1 MDNEHSGTG
10 SRNEHGPRNSVDNRS
25 SDGQNSV
32 DTPLDQANID
42 ARVEKIIHSI
52 LNSERMREGTVFSDG
67 SYSSQHILQKGS
79 DWRRSRAEG
88 QTGNRMTTRA
98 ENGAAKFTAHDGAAG
113 HGRAAHKSGAENT
126 QVEGSMTTQPNRI
139 DQLSR
144 EDRARLRAQARESA
158 SKAERPPRNGS
169 AKSRYVDVFGDLFT
183 LGTSD
188 YMDEPG
194 DFDARDFEGGDF
206 EAKGFEAGDFGSAHS
221 EPTSFESTDFGSSS
235 FGFDHFGA
243 TEHRREAIQREAL
256 PEPLQKLRDME
267 NERTE
272 NGNTLSF
279 ADLFIK
285 QAKLTANYED
295 DYSPIIA
302 PPNSYLPTYQHLSNV
317 ELRSYFSWRTLWR
330 HGSSL
335 ATPVPKE
342 FASLLAFELINGVGC
357 KPGKNAL
364 KKLQRLQASVEQ
376 SDDWGQASYF
386 SHDLERWIRD
396 YVLYH
401 RLDPKLVV
409 PEAQQQCDHAVMTLR
424 RAESAILHQ
433 KGIDRMPD
441 EIAPTMPADEEL
453 WNATKQLCTFD
464 VDRSPFLRENH
475 ESATKVWSRVFSDM
489 CIHCARRR
497 KVRFLDGMFGPQYA
511 MPYTLFVGVPTHV
524 EAPQNGTVMRLTEGQ
539 WLTYRLD
546 RWKMHY
552 PSDRR
557 IDASDMSK
565 LLRAID
571 RQMRLDWDYK
581 KPLKPRPL
589 PQYQQAMVRKRSE
602 EVRQEEVEQQKKRI
616 VIDFSQ
622 LGKIRAAAATTREAL
637 LVDEEREG
645 YIPEEAVTSSP
656 GSDAFANNEQVKGG
670 SSSSG
675 PKIGTVEKNAEVVGT
690 KPEHVE
696 EGVGLPGPK
705 VGLNSAPAFGPAS
718 LSFSTP
724 SPVSSAPTPGAA
736 TATASLTSSQTNPTL
751 PLGLTPLELEVAR
764 RILDGEDPNG
774 PLGPTTPSLE
784 MVVDSINEKLFDEIG
799 DTVFEF
805 GDNGP
810 SPVEDY
816 VDNVRGIL
824 AL

>member
-1 MDNEHSGTG
+1 MGAPRI
-10 SRNEHGPRNSVDNRS
+10 SRE
-25 SDGQNSV
+25 
-32 DTPLDQANID
+32 L
-42 ARVEKIIHSI
+42 KI
-52 LNSERMREGTVFSDG
+52 
-67 SYSSQHILQKGS
+67 
-79 DWRRSRAEG
+79 RRSRAAC
-88 QTGNRMTTRA
+88 R
-98 ENGAAKFTAHDGAAG
+98 
-113 HGRAAHKSGAENT
+113 
-126 QVEGSMTTQPNRI
+126 PNRTV
-139 DQLSR
+139 LASFLK
-144 EDRARLRAQARESA
+144 DRARLRAQTRESA
-158 SKAERPPRNGS
+158 SKAERPPRNAS
-169 AKSRYVDVFGDLFT
+169 AKSRYVDAFGDLFT

-188 YMDEPG
+188 YMDKP
-194 DFDARDFEGGDF
+194 GDF
-206 EAKGFEAGDFGSAHS
+206 EAKGSEARGFEARNFEAGGFEPGNFGSTHSESTSFGSADF
-221 EPTSFESTDFGSSS
+221 SFSS
-235 FGFDHFGA
+235 FGFGQFGA
-243 TEHRREAIQREAL
+243 TEHRRETIQREAL
-256 PEPLQKLRDME
+256 PKPLQELRAME

-335 ATPVPKE
+335 AKPVPKE

-376 SDDWGQASYF
+376 SDGWGQASYL
-386 SHDLERWIRD
+386 SHDLERWIQD
-396 YVLYH
+396 YVLYR

-409 PEAQQQCDHAVMTLR
+409 PEAQRQRDHAVMTLR

-441 EIAPTMPADEEL
+441 EIAPTMPTDEEL
-453 WNATKQLCTFD
+453 WSATKQLCMFD

-489 CIHCARRR
+489 CVHCARRR

-524 EAPQNGTVMRLTEGQ
+524 KAPQNGTVMRLTEGQ

-571 RQMRLDWDYK
+571 RQMRLDWNYK

-602 EVRQEEVEQQKKRI
+602 EVRQEEVEEQKKRI

-622 LGKIRAAAATTREAL
+622 LGKIRAAAATTRETL

-656 GSDAFANNEQVKGG
+656 GSDALANNEQVKGG
-670 SSSSG
+670 GASSG
-675 PKIGTVEKNAEVVGT
+675 PRAKQVEKDAGATGT

-696 EGVGLPGPK
+696 EGVGVPGPTA
-705 VGLNSAPAFGPAS
+705 GLNSAPAFGSAS

-724 SPVSSAPTPGAA
+724 SQASSAPTPGA
-736 TATASLTSSQTNPTL
+736 TSATASLTTSSQTNPTL

-774 PLGPTTPSLE
+774 PLGSTTPSLE
-784 MVVDSINEKLFDEIG
+784 MVVDSINEKFFDEIG

-816 VDNVRGIL
+816 VDDVRGIL

>member
-1 MDNEHSGTG
+1 MLDNEHSGTG
-10 SRNEHGPRNSVDNRS
+10 KVSRNEHNHRNSAGSQNFI
-25 SDGQNSV
+25 DGQNSV
-32 DTPLDQANID
+32 DIPLDQANID

-79 DWRRSRAEG
+79 DWRRSRAESQAG
-88 QTGNRMTTRA
+88 DRMTNRPG
-98 ENGAAKFTAHDGAAG
+98 NGAGKFTARDGAAG

-126 QVEGSMTTQPNRI
+126 QVEGGMPSQPNRVG
-139 DQLSR
+139 QLSR
-144 EDRARLRAQARESA
+144 NDRARLRAQARESA

-169 AKSRYVDVFGDLFT
+169 AKSRYVDAFGDLFT

-188 YMDEPG
+188 YMNEP
-194 DFDARDFEGGDF
+194 GDF
-206 EAKGFEAGDFGSAHS
+206 EAKGFEARDS
-221 EPTSFESTDFGSSS
+221 EPTGFESTDFGSSS
-235 FGFDHFGA
+235 FGFGQLGA
-243 TEHRREAIQREAL
+243 TERRRKTIQREEL
-256 PEPLQKLRDME
+256 PGPLQKLRAME
-267 NERTE
+267 DERAE
-272 NGNTLSF
+272 NGKPLPF

-285 QAKLTANYED
+285 QAQLAAGYED

-302 PPNSYLPTYQHLSNV
+302 PPNSYLPTYKNLSNA

-335 ATPVPKE
+335 VRPIPKE

-357 KPGKNAL
+357 KPGIDAL

-376 SDDWGQASYF
+376 SDGWGQVSYL
-386 SHDLERWIRD
+386 SHDLGRWIQD

-409 PEAQQQCDHAVMTLR
+409 PEAQRQRAHAVMTLR

-441 EIAPTMPADEEL
+441 EIAPTMPTDEEL

-464 VDRSPFLRENH
+464 VDRSPFLRDNH

-489 CIHCARRR
+489 CVHCARRR

-524 EAPQNGTVMRLTEGQ
+524 KAPQNGTVMRLTEGQ

-552 PSDRR
+552 TSDRR

-602 EVRQEEVEQQKKRI
+602 EVRQEEVEEQKKRI

-645 YIPEEAVTSSP
+645 YIPEEAVTSS
-656 GSDAFANNEQVKGG
+656 SDSGALANNEQVKGAG
-670 SSSSG
+670 TSSR
-675 PKIGTVEKNAEVVGT
+675 PKAKQVEKDAGAAGT
-690 KPEHVE
+690 KAEHIE
-696 EGVGLPGPK
+696 EDVGLPGPTS
-705 VGLNSAPAFGPAS
+705 GLNSAPASDSAS

-724 SPVSSAPTPGAA
+724 SKAIAAAPTSSATPA
-736 TATASLTSSQTNPTL
+736 TVSLTPSQASSTL
-751 PLGLTPLELEVAR
+751 PLGLTALELEVAR
-764 RILDGEDPNG
+764 RILDGENPNG

-816 VDNVRGIL
+816 VDDVRGIL